1 MQQNEAHLNFFDTMR
16 GVALIGVF
24 LAHCRGEAYGW
35 DFDPS
40 HARTLDAIL
49 TFPLF
54 LGAAAVPIFFAIS
67 GFCIHL
73 AHRRST
79 RQDWLTFFT
88 RRFFRI
94 YPPYCVALILEC
106 ILFRTHLL
114 TTGEVINHSQFFSHL
129 FLIHNGW
136 ERTLYGINGSFWSI
150 AVEVQVYLLYPLL
163 FVMARALGW
172 TRTLVIT
179 AVIELSLRS
188 WAAVCI
194 ALHAAPPPTF
204 LIQSPFAY
212 WFSWAI
218 GAAVTEAFLNGQPLP
233 FARIPIWF
241 FPVTVVL
248 TSAAA
253 WLQPFFFTLA
263 SLATVVAITRC
274 LNSENA
280 PSSSVSWW
288 TRYLRYAGTI
298 SYSMYLLHQP
308 FVYAVADRLHH
319 TRIGGHPFL
328 ILLLTAAFWFPI
340 LFLAWCFYRLLEEPS
355 IALGKW
361 VISKFPSAA
370 PIAAM

>member
-1 MQQNEAHLNFFDTMR
+1 MQRNEDHLNFFDTMR

-35 DFDPS
+35 DFDPA
-40 HARTLDAIL
+40 HARTLGEKL

-54 LGAAAVPIFFAIS
+54 LGSTAVPIFFAIS

-73 AHRRST
+73 AHHRSQ
-79 RQDWLTFFT
+79 RKDWLTFFT

-94 YPPYCVALILEC
+94 YPPYFVALLLEC

-114 TTGEVINHSQFFSHL
+114 TTGEVIDRGQFFSHL
-129 FLIHNGW
+129 FLIQNGW
-136 ERTLYGINGSFWSI
+136 ERTLYGVNGSFWSI

-163 FVMARALGW
+163 FVMARALSW

-188 WAAVCI
+188 WAALCV

-218 GAAVTEAFLNGQPLP
+218 GAAVAEAFLNGQPLP

-248 TSAAA
+248 TSAAD
-253 WLQPFFFTLA
+253 WLQPYFSTLA
-263 SLATVVAITRC
+263 SLASIVVITRC

-280 PSSSVSWW
+280 PSARVSSL

-298 SYSMYLLHQP
+298 SYSMYLIHQP
-308 FVYAVADRLHH
+308 FVYAIADRLHH
-319 TRIGGHPFL
+319 TRIAGQPFL
-328 ILLLTAAFWFPI
+328 VLLFTVGCWFPI
-340 LFLAWCFYRLLEEPS
+340 LFLAWCFYRLLEQPS
-355 IALGKW
+355 IELGKF
-361 VISKFPSAA
+361 VIRRSARL
-370 PIAAM
+370 PKLEAA